1 MLRPP
6 PGSSPRAWSD
16 GLYEAIVSSDRPGAS
31 LAACADYTGLPLRV
45 EAVAPDDL
53 PALLLQAEPA
63 APSAMQK
70 ERA

>member
-16 GLYEAIVSSDRPGAS
+16 GLYEAMVSPDRLGAS
-31 LAACADYTGLPLRV
+31 LAACADYTGLPLRIETV
-45 EAVAPDDL
+45 TLDDL
-53 PALLLQAEPA
+53 PALLLQAESA
-63 APSAMQK
+63 VPSTMQK